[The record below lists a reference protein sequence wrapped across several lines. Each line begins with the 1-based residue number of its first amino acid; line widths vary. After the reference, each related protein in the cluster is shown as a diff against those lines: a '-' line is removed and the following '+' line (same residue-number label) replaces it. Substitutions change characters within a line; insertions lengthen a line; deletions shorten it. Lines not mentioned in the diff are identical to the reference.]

1 MTSPQASARRLAGL
15 RRRLGELRARVR
27 AGPGGH
33 VLWRVGVTLAGVLV
47 IAVGIVLLPLPGP
60 GWLII
65 FTGLGILATEYAWA
79 MRLLQRGRR
88 LLGEW
93 SRWVAGQSL
102 LIRAVLALASFA
114 FLVAVLV
121 GCWYLVR
128 LV

>member
-1 MTSPQASARRLAGL
+1 M
-15 RRRLGELRARVR
+15 RARVR
-27 AGPGGH
+27 ARPGGH
-33 VLWRVGVTLAGVLV
+33 VLWRVGVTLAGVVV
-47 IAVGIVLLPLPGP
+47 IAFGIVLLPLPGP

-79 MRLLQRGRR
+79 MRLLVRCRQ

-102 LIRAVLALASFA
+102 LIRAVLALASFV

-121 GCWYLVR
+121 GCWFLVR